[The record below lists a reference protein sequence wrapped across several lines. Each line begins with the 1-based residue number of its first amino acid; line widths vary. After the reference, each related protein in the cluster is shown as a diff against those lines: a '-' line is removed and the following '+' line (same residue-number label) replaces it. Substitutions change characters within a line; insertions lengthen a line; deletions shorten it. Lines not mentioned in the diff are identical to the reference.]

1 MRQAKLPW
9 LLFTLALVAIVVPI
23 AQGTS
28 SAKDPR
34 VAGLLRRV
42 TALEKHAAALD
53 QQDAA
58 LQKAVDGLIT
68 KSNCIGVQGVV
79 LRGQTAN
86 EGYLYKKATDDTN
99 LYLQTAVDAPAQGET
114 PQQLMAIVN
123 PSCVTGSK
131 SFSRAVN
138 GWTSKTSAYHGAR

>member
-9 LLFTLALVAIVVPI
+9 LLFVLALVAIVVPI

-34 VAGLLRRV
+34 VAGLVKRV
-42 TALEKHAAALD
+42 TALEKH
-53 QQDAA
+53 DAA
-58 LQKAVDGLIT
+58 LQKAVNALIT

-86 EGYLYKKATDDTN
+86 EGYLFKKATDDTN
-99 LYLQTAVDAPAQGET
+99 VYLQTAVDAPATGET
-114 PQQLMAIVN
+114 PQQLMAIVD
-123 PSCVTGSK
+123 PACVTGSK
-131 SFSRAVN
+131 AFSRVGHA
-138 GWTSKTSAYHGAR
+138 WRSRTSVYGGAR

>member
-9 LLFTLALVAIVVPI
+9 LLFVLALVAIVVPI

-34 VAGLLRRV
+34 VAGLVKRV
-42 TALEKHAAALD
+42 AALEKH
-53 QQDAA
+53 DAA
-58 LQKAVDGLIT
+58 LQKAVNALIT

-99 LYLQTAVDAPAQGET
+99 LYFQTAVDAPAQGET
-114 PQQLMAIVN
+114 PQQLMAIID
-123 PSCVTGSK
+123 PACVTSSK
-131 SFSRAVN
+131 SFSRVGHA
-138 GWTSKTSAYHGAR
+138 WTSRTSVYGGAR

>member
-9 LLFTLALVAIVVPI
+9 LLFVLALVAIVVPI

-34 VAGLLRRV
+34 VAGLVKRV
-42 TALEKHAAALD
+42 TALEKHS
-53 QQDAA
+53 AA
-58 LQKAVDGLIT
+58 LQKAVDALIT

-99 LYLQTAVDAPAQGET
+99 LYFQTAIDAPAQGET
-114 PQQLMAIVN
+114 PQQLMGVID
-123 PSCVTGSK
+123 PKCVTGSK
-131 SFSRAVN
+131 SFSRAGN
-138 GWTSKTSAYHGAR
+138 AWTSKTSAYRAATR

>member
-9 LLFTLALVAIVVPI
+9 LLFVLALVAIVVPI

-34 VAGLLRRV
+34 VAGLLKRV
-42 TALEKHAAALD
+42 TALEKHSAT
-53 QQDAA
+53 
-58 LQKAVDGLIT
+58 LQKAVDALVT

-86 EGYLYKKATDDTN
+86 EGYLFKKATDETN

-114 PQQLMAIVN
+114 PQQLMAIID

-131 SFSRAVN
+131 SFSRVGHA
-138 GWTSKTSAYHGAR
+138 WTSRT

>member
-9 LLFTLALVAIVVPI
+9 LLFVLALVAIVVPI

-34 VAGLLRRV
+34 VAGLLKRV
-42 TALEKHAAALD
+42 TALEKH
-53 QQDAA
+53 DAA
-58 LQKAVDGLIT
+58 LQKAVAALIT

-86 EGYLYKKATDDTN
+86 EGYLFKKAGDETN
-99 LYLQTAVDAPAQGET
+99 LYLQTAVDAPATGET
-114 PQQLMAIVN
+114 PQQLMAIID
-123 PSCVTGSK
+123 PSCVTSTK
-131 SFSRAVN
+131 AFARAGHV
-138 GWTSKTSAYHGAR
+138 WTSKTSAYRGATH